1 MRSTPKARSSPVQFC
16 RYEKKDHV
24 AYVTITRPEVMNAL
38 HAPAHEELAQ
48 VWDQFAADDDAW
60 VAVFTGEGD
69 RAFSAGN
76 DLKYTAE
83 MSRLPADQ
91 RPRLSMPSTGFGGL
105 TSRFD
110 LFKPI
115 IARVNGFALG
125 GGLELA
131 LACDIAV
138 AADHAEVGLPEPR
151 RGLIAGAMGVHR
163 LHRQIPLKAAMGYM
177 LTGRHI
183 PVKRA
188 YELGLVN
195 EVVPLAE
202 LDAAVDGWLQDIL
215 RCSPLS
221 VRATKEAAMRGLAFS
236 LEEADQQRYEWFQ
249 RLRSSE
255 DMIEGPRAFAEKRAP
270 NWTGR

>member
-1 MRSTPKARSSPVQFC
+1 MEFC

-38 HAPAHEELAQ
+38 HMPASAELNE
-48 VWDQFAADDDAW
+48 VWDDFAADDDLW
-60 VAVFTGEGD
+60 VAVFTGEGE

-83 MSRLPADQ
+83 LSRMKPED
-91 RPRLSMPSTGFGGL
+91 RPKFVFPSGGFGGI

-110 LFKPI
+110 LFKPV

-131 LACDIAV
+131 LACDIIV
-138 AADHAEVGLPEPR
+138 AAEHAELGLPEPR

-163 LHRQIPLKAAMGYM
+163 LPRQVGLKVAMGYM

-183 PVKRA
+183 PAARA
-188 YELGLVN
+188 YEIGLVN
-195 EVVPLAE
+195 DVVPLAK
-202 LDAAVDGWLQDIL
+202 LDEVVEGYVQDIL
-215 RCSPLS
+215 RCAPLS
-221 VRATKEAAMRGLAFS
+221 VRSTKESALRGLDMP
-236 LEEADQQRYEWFQ
+236 LPEAGRAHFEWED
-249 RLRSSE
+249 RRRKSE
-255 DMIEGPRAFAEKRAP
+255 DSIEGPRAFAEKRAP